1 MRFKFPLILWT
12 WIFSSLGLLVLLSTA
27 ILVLVIAL
35 ATAIKPM
42 SDGLLAG
49 TDLPKFI
56 AIACVPMLAYALPF
70 AAGFASTLVYHRIAS
85 DNETTACYASGI
97 SHRAILLPALAMGIT
112 LSVALGGLNEQVI
125 PTLLRDLKKLVT
137 VDIARLLSTTIE
149 RGKSVKLDS
158 NMIFADSVRRID
170 VSGLTIDN
178 PPSDYFILDHFSA
191 IELSKENIPKTEVTA
206 EKAELAVYPLVS
218 FSRPGTASENEGQG
232 VLAIRLVNVV
242 GVQEGRGIGGFR
254 DDASFTI
261 PIANTFVDNV
271 KFLTW
276 GELRTLDTNPERMNW
291 IDAARK
297 DLAYALAER
306 ACLELFDRALR
317 DSGTVKLTDAK
328 GREVRLSGGGITF
341 EPPVKTETVSKPGR
355 WRIDP
360 SKDGSPV
367 SVWFTRSGVNGDVPA
382 RALGKRATLS
392 TDSSNDPNARRLVLR
407 IDLEQAK
414 SRDIPAGESRFAPID
429 MQDAAERGQIS
440 IGELRYAADVLT
452 NALKKNSRELVGLA
466 RATLPNDQAPFGG
479 NESLSGIRR
488 ASDDLAAKTSK
499 LSRQVLAKRHERM
512 AMAAS
517 CFVMTI
523 TGAIAALLRSRRTA
537 LTIYLWTFFPALFT
551 IVTISGGQQMTV
563 QAGERGLWLMWSG
576 VVALSVYTLFG
587 FFRLVRR

>member
-12 WIFSSLGLLVLLSTA
+12 WIFSSLGSLVLLSTA

-97 SHRAILLPALAMGIT
+97 SHRAILVPALAMGLT

-218 FSRPGTASENEGQG
+218 FSRPGTLRSASST
-232 VLAIRLVNVV
+232 LLV
-242 GVQEGRGIGGFR
+242 
-254 DDASFTI
+254 
-261 PIANTFVDNV
+261 
-271 KFLTW
+271 
-276 GELRTLDTNPERMNW
+276 
-291 IDAARK
+291 
-297 DLAYALAER
+297 
-306 ACLELFDRALR
+306 C
-317 DSGTVKLTDAK
+317 
-328 GREVRLSGGGITF
+328 
-341 EPPVKTETVSKPGR
+341 
-355 WRIDP
+355 
-360 SKDGSPV
+360 
-367 SVWFTRSGVNGDVPA
+367 
-382 RALGKRATLS
+382 KRA
-392 TDSSNDPNARRLVLR
+392 
-407 IDLEQAK
+407 E
-414 SRDIPAGESRFAPID
+414 
-429 MQDAAERGQIS
+429 
-440 IGELRYAADVLT
+440 
-452 NALKKNSRELVGLA
+452 
-466 RATLPNDQAPFGG
+466 
-479 NESLSGIRR
+479 
-488 ASDDLAAKTSK
+488 AS
-499 LSRQVLAKRHERM
+499 
-512 AMAAS
+512 AAS
-517 CFVMTI
+517 ATTRPSQFPSRTR
-523 TGAIAALLRSRRTA
+523 LLT
-537 LTIYLWTFFPALFT
+537 
-551 IVTISGGQQMTV
+551 M
-563 QAGERGLWLMWSG
+563 
-576 VVALSVYTLFG
+576 
-587 FFRLVRR
+587 